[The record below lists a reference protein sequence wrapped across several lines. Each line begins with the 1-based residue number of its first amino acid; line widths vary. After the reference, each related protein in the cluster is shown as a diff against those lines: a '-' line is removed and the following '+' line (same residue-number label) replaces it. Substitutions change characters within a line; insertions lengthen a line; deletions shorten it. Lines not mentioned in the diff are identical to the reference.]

1 MGSRANMEIIREVIN
16 PDEQYLWDVTGSIAD
31 AKYNPAQW
39 VFAVLTLGISLIVLY
54 FIRTFN
60 AYVLTN
66 QRLIIIR
73 GIFSKQVDEIELF
86 RIVDSAT
93 NQSLIDRWA
102 NIGDIRV
109 TSTDKTGNIL
119 MKKIP
124 SPYLVRD
131 SLRQNY
137 TLARQKK
144 GTVVLES
151 FAS

>member
-1 MGSRANMEIIREVIN
+1 MGSRANMDIIREVIN

-39 VFAVLTLGISLIVLY
+39 VLAILTLGISLIVLY

-102 NIGDIRV
+102 NIGNIRV
-109 TSTDKTGNIL
+109 TSTDKTGNIV
-119 MKKIP
+119 MNKIP

-151 FAS
+151 LAS

>member
-1 MGSRANMEIIREVIN
+1 MASRANIEIIQNIIN
-16 PDEQYLWDVTGSIAD
+16 PDEEYVWDVTGSIAD
-31 AKYNPAQW
+31 VKYNPAYLFLS
-39 VFAVLTLGISLIVLY
+39 VITCGIFLIALY
-54 FIRTFN
+54 FRRVMN

-86 RIVDSAT
+86 RIVDSRT

-102 NIGDIRV
+102 DLGDIWV
-109 TSTDKTGNIL
+109 NSTDKSGNVS
-119 MKKIP
+119 MEKIP

-131 SLRQNY
+131 SLRQHY
-137 TLARQKK
+137 TAARQKK

-151 FAS
+151 LA